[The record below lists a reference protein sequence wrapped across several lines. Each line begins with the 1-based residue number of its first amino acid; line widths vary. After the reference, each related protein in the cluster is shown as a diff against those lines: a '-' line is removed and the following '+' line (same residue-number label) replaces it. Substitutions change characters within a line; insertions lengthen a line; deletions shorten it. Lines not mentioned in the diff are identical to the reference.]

1 MDTSRETHRKYNIKT
16 EIQREETG
24 RRGEPME
31 KPDIRETYNERLEV
45 N

>member
-1 MDTSRETHRKYNIKT
+1 MQYGYFKGNHRKYNIKT

-31 KPDIRETYNERLEV
+31 KPVIRDI
-45 N
+45 